1 MKCVPPPI
9 QTVTD
14 VIQAFGGYAE
24 AGLLFG
30 VSRSLLS
37 RWEIEGLP
45 GKRLRQ
51 IAALAE
57 AKKLPGITIEA
68 LARVAPSKVAA

>member
-1 MKCVPPPI
+1 MKSAIRPI
-9 QTVTD
+9 HTVTD
-14 VIQAFGGYAE
+14 VIQAFGGYSE
-24 AGLLFG
+24 AVILFG

-68 LARVAPSKVAA
+68 LARTVPSKVAA